1 MDLAGFCD
9 KNIIVSDEALHCGG
23 GRGVKP
29 FFVRAKPCLPLWSFS
44 LIRKTE
50 LLVAFNITSGIEV
63 SFFSAKSRTLLIYRY
78 QKKGRYFEES
88 LRKEKRE
95 VNLIY
100 LLLG

>member
-29 FFVRAKPCLPLWSFS
+29 FFVRAKPCLLLWSFS

-50 LLVAFNITSGIEV
+50 LLVAFNITPGIEV

-78 QKKGRYFEES
+78 QKKEDT
-88 LRKEKRE
+88 LR
-95 VNLIY
+95 NL
-100 LLLG
+100 

>member
-44 LIRKTE
+44 LIRKNG
-50 LLVAFNITSGIEV
+50 AFGRFQYNIRNRGI
-63 SFFSAKSRTLLIYRY
+63 FFFCKITNFAHL
-78 QKKGRYFEES
+78 
-88 LRKEKRE
+88 
-95 VNLIY
+95 
-100 LLLG
+100 

>member
-29 FFVRAKPCLPLWSFS
+29 FFVWAKPCLLLWSFS

-50 LLVAFNITSGIEV
+50 LLVAFII
-63 SFFSAKSRTLLIYRY
+63 
-78 QKKGRYFEES
+78 
-88 LRKEKRE
+88 
-95 VNLIY
+95 
-100 LLLG
+100 

>member
-50 LLVAFNITSGIEV
+50 LWRTN
-63 SFFSAKSRTLLIYRY
+63 KSPALRVVRIALALC
-78 QKKGRYFEES
+78 KKPPM
-88 LRKEKRE
+88 
-95 VNLIY
+95 I
-100 LLLG
+100 

>member
-44 LIRKTE
+44 LIRKT
-50 LLVAFNITSGIEV
+50 V
-63 SFFSAKSRTLLIYRY
+63 SK
-78 QKKGRYFEES
+78 
-88 LRKEKRE
+88 
-95 VNLIY
+95 
-100 LLLG
+100 

>member
-63 SFFSAKSRTLLIYRY
+63 SFFFCYLELFNFSRFGVLEFIFKLIYTFFDAV
-78 QKKGRYFEES
+78 QKY
-88 LRKEKRE
+88 
-95 VNLIY
+95 
-100 LLLG
+100 

>member
-63 SFFSAKSRTLLIYRY
+63 SFLQNHELCSFIDI
-78 QKKGRYFEES
+78 
-88 LRKEKRE
+88 RKRKI
-95 VNLIY
+95 L
-100 LLLG
+100 

>member
-63 SFFSAKSRTLLIYRY
+63 S
-78 QKKGRYFEES
+78 